1 MPPIVPVDGME
12 VIVLCNV
19 YNEVTPKG
27 VSDEAHSGVCVTTH
41 NVNTMIKQCNESTKQ

>member
-12 VIVLCNV
+12 VIVPYNV
-19 YNEVTPKG
+19 YNKVTLRG

-41 NVNTMIKQCNESTKQ
+41 NVNTMIKQCDESTKQ